1 MNKKTWDLY
10 APIYK
15 LAMKPDEKIYSLMYK
30 RIPKVIKDK
39 KVLEIATG
47 PGLLAKKVAYA
58 SNTMIATDY
67 SDGMISTAKKGNYP
81 DNLTF

>member
-39 KVLEIATG
+39 KSLK
-47 PGLLAKKVAYA
+47 LLRVRDCLQKRLL
-58 SNTMIATDY
+58 MPPI
-67 SDGMISTAKKGNYP
+67 
-81 DNLTF
+81 L